1 LAPVVVESAALP
13 PVTPPVLPDA
23 PPPDPAPA
31 PPLPETPVKGP
42 ESQIAEEKPLAPNAA
57 EASSTEPAAPSLAQE
72 DALAK
77 LAAIRRFAK
86 TEGQRP
92 VKVLPMITAPDDPG
106 PDAPRR

>member
-1 LAPVVVESAALP
+1 
-13 PVTPPVLPDA
+13 
-23 PPPDPAPA
+23 
-31 PPLPETPVKGP
+31 VKGP
-42 ESQIAEEKPLAPNAA
+42 EPALPEGRGEEVKAA
-57 EASSTEPAAPSLAQE
+57 EASASEPAAPSLAQE

-106 PDAPRR
+106 PDVPRR

>member
-1 LAPVVVESAALP
+1 
-13 PVTPPVLPDA
+13 
-23 PPPDPAPA
+23 
-31 PPLPETPVKGP
+31 VKGP
-42 ESQIAEEKPLAPNAA
+42 EPQVVEEKPLAPKAA
-57 EASSTEPAAPSLAQE
+57 EASASEPAAPSLAQE

-106 PDAPRR
+106 PDVPRR